1 MAKKGGLS
9 AGDVAA
15 LYKHKNAVLDVKV
28 DTESNV
34 ASCLFSF
41 FKICITIFVLS
52 DNSLIL
58 KQVCTTFTVTDI
70 LPSTK
75 TVASLKLPDYK
86 SGKVP
91 VFLLHGYVNPN
102 YCSSKD
108 FIAIHSFYCSWRFSI
123 SMNMQL
129 SLQLLV

>member
-1 MAKKGGLS
+1 VAKKGGLS

-15 LYKHKNAVLDVKV
+15 LYKHKNAVVDVKV

-41 FKICITIFVLS
+41 CSVFLKKNWITIFVLS
-52 DNSLIL
+52 DNSLIF
-58 KQVCTTFTVTDI
+58 KQVWTTFTVTDI

-91 VFLLHGYVNPN
+91 VFLLHG
-102 YCSSKD
+102 
-108 FIAIHSFYCSWRFSI
+108 
-123 SMNMQL
+123 
-129 SLQLLV
+129 